1 MLYLSIL
8 LISRNEIKIHCY
20 GGYVTIVCIGL
31 SKGERL
37 FVTIVQDFILH
48 PFVLHCRTGP
58 EELNQEPQTSPIIL
72 LSGML
77 PPLESRNVSN
87 RVYLARWQPKSD

>member
-1 MLYLSIL
+1 MAAWAMMAPYALFKHTFNQSKL
-8 LISRNEIKIHCY
+8 NCY
-20 GGYVTIVCIGL
+20 GGHVTIVCIGL

-37 FVTIVQDFILH
+37 FAAIVQDFILH

-72 LSGML
+72 L
-77 PPLESRNVSN
+77 
-87 RVYLARWQPKSD
+87 